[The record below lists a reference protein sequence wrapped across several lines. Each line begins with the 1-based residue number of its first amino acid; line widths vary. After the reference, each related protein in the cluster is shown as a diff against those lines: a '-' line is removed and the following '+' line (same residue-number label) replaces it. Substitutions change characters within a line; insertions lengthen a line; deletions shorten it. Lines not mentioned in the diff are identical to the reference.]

1 MTDPESGDDP
11 WFGGDERRAAMTAEP
26 VAIEAWLRLKHPFPK
41 EQVETYERDGKT
53 FSKIDARHIQ
63 DRLDWAVG
71 PQRWR
76 TSVTAHERGVIVRL
90 EIRPDREGPWFTREE
105 GADYGDMADHTGEPT
120 RSPYGLQ
127 AACTAAF
134 KRACA
139 QFGIGRQAYLDTV
152 DIVKPRESYQAPPPA
167 RRATRRTR
175 ATGGVVSQ
183 GFTLSA
189 DGTPWDD
196 MKCRGSNGAIKP
208 REFDPSARWAS
219 WRHGTGN
226 KKLGFDQHGV
236 GGFIESEH
244 GRAIR
249 DITWGELAT
258 KAKPGD
264 DACGYLIWEIENTT
278 PSEPRW
284 ERSHGYKIAQNKGV
298 LLHVYRSHSII
309 PQAGDE
315 LPLELEDQIAE
326 GYTEDFDASPF

>member
-1 MTDPESGDDP
+1 
-11 WFGGDERRAAMTAEP
+11 
-26 VAIEAWLRLKHPFPK
+26 
-41 EQVETYERDGKT
+41 
-53 FSKIDARHIQ
+53 
-63 DRLDWAVG
+63 
-71 PQRWR
+71 
-76 TSVTAHERGVIVRL
+76 VRL
-90 EIRPDREGPWFTREE
+90 EIRPDREGPWFTRED
-105 GADYGDMADHTGEPT
+105 GADYGDFGGGGM
-120 RSPYGLQ
+120 Q

-139 QFGIGRQAYLDTV
+139 QFGIGRQAYLDRAEEAA
-152 DIVKPRESYQAPPPA
+152 KPRESYSAPAPAPA
-167 RRATRRTR
+167 RRPARRTR

-208 REFDPSARWAS
+208 RDFDPQARWAG

-249 DITWGELAT
+249 DISWGELAT

-284 ERSHGYKIAQNKGV
+284 ERSHHYKIAQNKGV

-326 GYTEDFDASPF
+326 GYTEEFDASPF